1 MRIAF
6 LGDIALV
13 GQFDSTIT
21 PNIDKRIEYL
31 REILTR
37 YDFVVANL
45 ESPFVSN
52 ITTWVPKSMHL
63 RADERCVSVLRK
75 LRVNAVTL
83 ANNHIYDFGRKGVES
98 TINTLGREGIKWFGV
113 DGKSIIETIKNEKI
127 SLSGFCCLSTNG
139 FGYQKKTNGRGVNI
153 LTRANLEGQVDA
165 DKKNDAVSII
175 SVHWGIEHTNYP
187 AIEHVKLAE
196 SICGDKT
203 VIIHGH
209 HPHQIQGIQ
218 RTHESI
224 IAYSLGNA
232 LFDRTISLNRKLSL
246 ELNDENRKSFVL
258 GVEVNNGKITNYDI
272 TGFYLSKNGIMPY
285 DITKE
290 MNEISAQLDKV
301 QDPELY
307 QNMRMLQYKSTLQSK
322 FGKHDFAWL
331 MSRINYY
338 SIVAKIT
345 SIFRN
350 KRYRIEREKFMAN

>member
-21 PNIDKRIEYL
+21 PNIDDRIEYL

-52 ITTWVPKSMHL
+52 ITTWFPKSMHL

-98 TINTLGREGIKWFGV
+98 TIKTLEKEGIKWFGV
-113 DGKSIIETIKNEKI
+113 DGKSIIETIKNEKL

-139 FGYQKKTNGRGVNI
+139 FGYQKKLNGRGVNL
-153 LTRANLEGQVDA
+153 LTRANLEEQIDA
-165 DKKNDAVSII
+165 DKKNKAVSIV

-187 AIEHVKLAE
+187 AIEHIRLAQ
-196 SICGDKT
+196 SICRDKT

-218 RTHESI
+218 KINESI

-232 LFDRTISLNRKLSL
+232 LFDKTVSLNKKLSL
-246 ELNDENRKSFVL
+246 ELNNENRKSFVL
-258 GVEVNNGKITNYDI
+258 GVEISNGEIIDYDL
-272 TGFYLSKNGIMPY
+272 TGFYLSNTGIIPY
-285 DITKE
+285 DITE
-290 MNEISAQLDKV
+290 EVHEISAQLDKV
-301 QDPELY
+301 QDPVLY

-322 FGKHDFAWL
+322 FGKHDIAWL
-331 MSRINYY
+331 SSRINYY
-338 SIVAKIT
+338 SIGAKIT
-345 SIFRN
+345 STIRD
-350 KRYRIEREKFMAN
+350 KKYRIEKGKFMAN